1 MILVHN
7 RSARDSIP
15 VNSEFISAARTIA
28 RCVDLWCEVDK
39 VIKVAQM
46 LEQDEASKAGE
57 LVEDEGI
64 KKLRTERL
72 DK

>member
-1 MILVHN
+1 
-7 RSARDSIP
+7 
-15 VNSEFISAARTIA
+15 
-28 RCVDLWCEVDK
+28 
-39 VIKVAQM
+39 M